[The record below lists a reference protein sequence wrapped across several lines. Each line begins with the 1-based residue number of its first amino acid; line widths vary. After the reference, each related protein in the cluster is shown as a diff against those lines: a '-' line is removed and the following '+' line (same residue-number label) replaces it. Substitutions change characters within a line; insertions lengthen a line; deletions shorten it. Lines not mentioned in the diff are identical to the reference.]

1 MVDKSGD
8 RVRGMF
14 AQIAPHYDRMNH
26 VLSLNIDK
34 QWRAKTVALLGPSA
48 DQAILDCCT
57 GTGDLA
63 FTFAKKTDCPKI
75 VGADFCAPM
84 LQIAR
89 EKQQRTDIPGD
100 RLTFV
105 EADTTSLPF
114 EDDSFSLV
122 TVGFGLRNVSDVDV
136 GLKEMLRV
144 CKRGKSVG
152 ILEFSKPTFP
162 VLKQGYNFYFRHVL
176 PRVGQFFAKNNSSA
190 YEYLPASVS
199 EFPSGEQFLDLMK
212 KHGFVN
218 PRQHVLTF
226 GVASLYVGEK
236 P

>member
-1 MVDKSGD
+1 
-8 RVRGMF
+8 MF

-26 VLSLNIDK
+26 LLSLNIDK
-34 QWRAKTVALLGPSA
+34 RWRAKTVRLLGATA
-48 DQAILDCCT
+48 DNAMLDVCT

-63 FTFAKKTDCPKI
+63 FAFAKTTDCPKI

-89 EKQQRTDIPGD
+89 EKQQRTDIPAN
-100 RLTFV
+100 RLTFL
-105 EADTTSLPF
+105 EADATLLPF

-122 TVGFGLRNVSDVDV
+122 TVGFGLRNVSDVGI
-136 GLKEMLRV
+136 GLREMLRV

-152 ILEFSKPTFP
+152 VLEFSKPTFP
-162 VLKQGYNFYFRHVL
+162 VLKQGYSFYFRHVL
-176 PRVGQFFAKNNSSA
+176 PRIGQFFAKNNSSA
-190 YEYLPASVS
+190 YEYLPESVS
-199 EFPSGEQFLDLMK
+199 EFPSGGAFLDLMK
-212 KHGFVN
+212 RNGYVN

-226 GVASLYVGEK
+226 GVASLYIGDK